1 MNMDLN
7 NQTIS
12 DISLEDRSLLST
24 PSRDGGKNRSL
35 HSSPLGDGGRSWL
48 DIFRPFGHISKQ
60 TLIIMIVLQV
70 IITITAWQI
79 TSDGLI
85 PKPGNVATAFGQL
98 LTSKLLLDN
107 MLESLALTLKAM
119 LYSIIITL
127 LFAYLSVIPFFKTIA
142 QFIVKCRYLTL
153 TGLIFIFTLL
163 TKDGS
168 ELKLSL
174 LVFGIVPF
182 FTTSFLSVIINIDKQ
197 EYELCK
203 TLGYNNWQTLYEV
216 IIVGKADQ
224 VFEILRQNFAIA
236 WMMITMVEGLSM
248 SEGGIGTLLIK
259 YNKYNDITHVVAL
272 QLIIFIIGLCFD
284 YLLGLTRHWL
294 FPYSKLKQETAS

>member
-1 MNMDLN
+1 M
-7 NQTIS
+7 
-12 DISLEDRSLLST
+12 
-24 PSRDGGKNRSL
+24 KN
-35 HSSPLGDGGRSWL
+35 
-48 DIFRPFGHISKQ
+48 IFKPFGVISKQ
-60 TLIIMIVLQV
+60 TFAIMIVLQV
-70 IITITAWQI
+70 VVTLVLWQT
-79 TSDGLI
+79 TSTGLI
-85 PKPGNVATAFGQL
+85 PKPGNVVSAFGKL
-98 LTSKLLLDN
+98 ITTKLLLDN
-107 MLESLALTLKAM
+107 MVVSLALTLKAM

-127 LFAYLSVIPFFKTIA
+127 FFAYASVIPFFKSMA

-182 FTTSFLSVIINIDKQ
+182 FTTSFLAVIINIDKQ

-224 VFEILRQNFAIA
+224 VFEILRQNFAIS
-236 WMMITMVEGLSM
+236 WLMITMVEGLSM
-248 SEGGIGTLLIK
+248 SEGGIGSLLIK
-259 YNKYNDITHVVAL
+259 YNKYNDITNVVAL
-272 QLIIFIIGLCFD
+272 QLVIFIIGLCFD
-284 YLLGLTRHWL
+284 FLLGTTRHWL
-294 FPYSKLKQETAS
+294 FPHSKLKQIES

>member
-1 MNMDLN
+1 MV
-7 NQTIS
+7 QTI
-12 DISLEDRSLLST
+12 
-24 PSRDGGKNRSL
+24 
-35 HSSPLGDGGRSWL
+35 
-48 DIFRPFGHISKQ
+48 FQPFGKISKQ
-60 TLIIMIVLQV
+60 TLIIMIVMQV
-70 IITITAWQI
+70 IVTLAVWQT

-98 LTSKLLLDN
+98 LTTKLFLDN
-107 MLESLALTLKAM
+107 LLVSLVLTLKAM

-127 LFAYLSVIPFFKTIA
+127 FFAYLSVIPFFKSIA

-168 ELKLSL
+168 ALKLSL

-182 FTTSFLSVIINIDKQ
+182 FTTSFLSVIVNIDKQ

-224 VFEILRQNFAIA
+224 VFEILRQNFAIS
-236 WMMITMVEGLSM
+236 WLMITMVEGLSM
-248 SEGGIGTLLIK
+248 SEGGIGSLLIK
-259 YNKYNDITHVVAL
+259 YNKYNDITNVIAL
-272 QLIIFIIGLCFD
+272 QLAIFLIGLCFD
-284 YLLGLTRHWL
+284 YLLGATRHWL
-294 FPYSKLKQETAS
+294 FPHSKLKQEVAS

>member
-1 MNMDLN
+1 MEI
-7 NQTIS
+7 TINKPKK
-12 DISLEDRSLLST
+12 EEALSKAVE
-24 PSRDGGKNRSL
+24 RK
-35 HSSPLGDGGRSWL
+35 SSKPPFGMWGL
-48 DIFRPFGHISKQ
+48 FKPFGHISKQ
-60 TLIIMIVLQV
+60 TFIVMIITQI
-70 IITITAWQI
+70 IITITLWQI

-85 PKPGNVATAFGQL
+85 PKPGNVAAAFGQL
-98 LTSKLLLDN
+98 LTSRLLLDN
-107 MLESLALTLKAM
+107 LLVSLGLTLKAM

-127 LFAYLSVIPFFKTIA
+127 FFAYASVIPFFKTLA

-182 FTTSFLSVIINIDKQ
+182 FTTSFLSVIVNIDKQ
-197 EYELCK
+197 QYELCK

-259 YNKYNDITHVVAL
+259 FNKYNDITNVVAL
-272 QLIIFIIGLCFD
+272 QLVIFITGLCFD
-284 YLLGLTRHWL
+284 YLLGAARQWL
-294 FPYSKLKQETAS
+294 FPYTKLKTGTPS

>member
-1 MNMDLN
+1 MA
-7 NQTIS
+7 QA
-12 DISLEDRSLLST
+12 
-24 PSRDGGKNRSL
+24 
-35 HSSPLGDGGRSWL
+35 
-48 DIFRPFGHISKQ
+48 IFKPFGKISKQ
-60 TLIIMIVLQV
+60 TFIIMIVMQV
-70 IITITAWQI
+70 IITLVLWQT

-85 PKPGNVATAFGQL
+85 PKPGRVAAAFLQL
-98 LTSKLLLDN
+98 LSTKLLLDN
-107 MLESLALTLKAM
+107 LLVSLILTLKAM

-127 LFAYLSVIPFFKTIA
+127 LFAYLSVIPFFKSIA

-203 TLGYNNWQTLYEV
+203 TLGYDNWQTLYEV

-224 VFEILRQNFAIA
+224 VFEILRQNFAIS
-236 WMMITMVEGLSM
+236 WLMITMVEGLSM
-248 SEGGIGTLLIK
+248 SEGGIGSLLIK
-259 YNKYNDITHVVAL
+259 YNKYNDLTNVLAL
-272 QLIIFIIGLCFD
+272 QLVIFMIGLGFD
-284 YLLGLTRHWL
+284 FLLGNMRRWL
-294 FPYSKLKQETAS
+294 FPHTKIVLEQE